1 VRSVNERYLANSA
14 RVRSKQ
20 RVLPRRSIVGY
31 LEGRLID
38 HPHAITFRMDE
49 SKWNLA
55 RKAMTA
61 RHVHV
66 TGRVQ
71 GVWFRA
77 WTRQQAEARGI
88 SGWVRNRSDGSVEAV
103 IAGPDDAVDAMIAA
117 LREGP
122 PAAKVMDIRITEAEA
137 PAEPGFHIVG

>member
-1 VRSVNERYLANSA
+1 
-14 RVRSKQ
+14 
-20 RVLPRRSIVGY
+20 
-31 LEGRLID
+31 
-38 HPHAITFRMDE
+38 
-49 SKWNLA
+49 
-55 RKAMTA
+55 MTA

-77 WTRQQAEARGI
+77 WMREQAEARGV

-103 IAGPDDAVDAMIAA
+103 VAGPDEAVQALIAA

-122 PAAKVMDIRITEAEA
+122 PAAEVKEVHVTDAEA
-137 PAEPGFHIVG
+137 PADAEFHIVR